1 MTKIINGPSNNSRR
15 NFLKTSALASGG
27 LLLSFHLPLL
37 SKAGGKRAPAA
48 LFAPNAFIRI
58 SPDNAVTILCN
69 HSEMGQ
75 GAYTALTQLVADEM
89 DADWSK
95 ISVEPAPANVMLY
108 ACPAFGM
115 QLTGGSSSTYGEYE
129 RLRKVGASA
138 RYMLVGAAAKYWN
151 VDAASCT
158 TENGFVIHSSGK
170 KLAYGDLVDKTIG
183 IEPPK
188 EADIKLKHPNDFKF
202 IGKSINRI
210 EGLSKVNGM
219 AKFGMDFN
227 MPGMLVAVIER
238 APVFGS
244 KLKSFDATKAKTV
257 AGVKH
262 VVQIDRGIAVV
273 ATGYWA
279 AKKGQEA
286 LQVTWDLG
294 PLLDTKEQMEQYLAM
309 GNMPGAIATK
319 EGDVTNLS
327 GATKKIEAVY
337 ELPFLNHAQMEPL
350 NCTADV
356 KADTCDMYIGTQA
369 QTFDQMAVAQT
380 LGMKPEQV
388 RIHTQLLGGAFGRR
402 AVMDSHIAVEAAQVS
417 KAVGGPV
424 KVMWSRED
432 DLKGGYYRPASLH
445 KIVGSIDA
453 ANKPYSWHH
462 RLVAQSFIIGT
473 PMEKMMV
480 KNGVDGIAVEGI
492 AEMPYQIPNFQVEWH
507 QGKDLVPTLWMR
519 SVGHS
524 YNGYVKECFID
535 ELAFAAGK
543 DPYQFRRSL
552 MNDKNAR
559 LRNVLDVVAKKADW
573 GKPLPEGRA
582 KGIAVH
588 ASFESFIAHVAEVS
602 ILPGGKVKVHKVWVA
617 VDCGP
622 IVNPDKVIAQMEG
635 SVHFALTSLLYGK
648 ISFKKGKVEQN
659 NFYDYKILRI
669 NEAPPVDVTLIE
681 STEKMGGVGEPG
693 VPGVGPAVANAV
705 FVLTKKRIRKLPFP
719 ADVTKA

>member
-1 MTKIINGPSNNSRR
+1 MTKLINEPTNPSRR
-15 NFLKTSALASGG
+15 KFLKTSALASGG

-37 SKAGGKRAPAA
+37 SKAGGKRTPAA
-48 LFAPNAFIRI
+48 LFTPNAFIRI
-58 SPDNAVTILCN
+58 NPDNAVTILCN

-75 GAYTALTQLVADEM
+75 GTYTALTQIVADEM

-95 ISVEPAPANVMLY
+95 ITVEAAPANAALY

-138 RYMLVGAAAKYWN
+138 RYMLVSAAAKHWN
-151 VDAASCT
+151 VDAASCQ

-188 EADIKLKHPNDFKF
+188 EADVKLKDPKNFTL
-202 IGKSINRI
+202 IGKSVNRI
-210 EGLSKVNGM
+210 EGLSKVNGS
-219 AKFGMDFN
+219 AQFGMDFKL
-227 MPGMLVAVIER
+227 PGMLVAVIER

-244 KLKSFDATKAKTV
+244 KVKSFDATKAKEV
-257 AGVKH
+257 IGVKH
-262 VVQIDRGIAVV
+262 VVQIDRGVAVV

-279 AKKGQEA
+279 AKKGREA
-286 LQVTWDLG
+286 LKVSWDLG
-294 PLLDTKEQMEQYLAM
+294 PLLDTNQQMEQYLAM
-309 GNMPGAIATK
+309 AKTPGAIATK
-319 EGDVTNLS
+319 EGDVTNTS
-327 GATKKIEAVY
+327 GAAKTIEAIY

-356 KADTCDMYIGTQA
+356 KADGCDIYIGTQA
-369 QTFDQMAVAQT
+369 QTFEQMAAAQV

-402 AVMDSHIAVEAAQVS
+402 AVMDSHITVEAIQVS
-417 KAVGGPV
+417 KAISGPV

-432 DLKGGYYRPASLH
+432 DLKGGYYRPVSLH

-453 ANKPYSWHH
+453 NNKPYSWHH
-462 RLVAQSFIIGT
+462 RVVSQSFMIGT

-480 KNGVDGIAVEGI
+480 KNGVDMIAVEGVS
-492 AEMPYQIPNFQVEWH
+492 EMPYDIPNLQVEWH

-543 DPYQFRRSL
+543 DPYEFRRSL
-552 MNDKNAR
+552 MSDKHAR
-559 LRNVLDVVAKKADW
+559 LRNVLDVVAKKAEW
-573 GKPLPEGRA
+573 GKPLPEGHA

-588 ASFESFIAHVAEVS
+588 ASFESFIAQVAEVS
-602 ILPGGKVKVHKVWVA
+602 ILPGGKVKIHKVWVA

-622 IVNPDKVIAQMEG
+622 IINPDKVVAQMEG

-648 ISFKKGKVEQN
+648 ISFKEGKVEQN

-681 STEKMGGVGEPG
+681 STDKMGGVGEPG

-719 ADVTKA
+719 EDVTKA